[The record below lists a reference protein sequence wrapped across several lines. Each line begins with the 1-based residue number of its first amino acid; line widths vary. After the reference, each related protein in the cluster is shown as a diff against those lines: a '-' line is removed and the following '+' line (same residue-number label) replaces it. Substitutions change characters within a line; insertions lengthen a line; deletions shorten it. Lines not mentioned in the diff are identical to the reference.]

1 MSASRPFSGA
11 WTNSQ
16 ARPGSFPVVST
27 PSPRTFSVTP
37 LSSQPGN
44 ADIILGFSTPKRW
57 SPSFPLDTLQ
67 ASKEI
72 IFCQPW
78 KSGEHPDQPV
88 LLSLGQVNL
97 VLRAAWDKYES
108 ILNKKNLSDEEKRV
122 KALARLYAERGEDL
136 FYDDDNNEIEDAG
149 WLNGTAFYHDEKM
162 KFFTHLN
169 HLSIMDNYR
178 LVGVKKTASNMATGI
193 VGDKACSCVL
203 NGRGIVV
210 NYWGKELQIGQNLY
224 LVLIQT
230 RDASGQAG
238 PFQFMPWAGN
248 GSPPASVT
256 GYTDVSGRVWRG
268 GVYKLGAVTRG
279 NHLGVSE
286 TRRRTALGIEPGT
299 TAEQINREAVAAPS
313 VDINVA
319 VGDDL

>member
-1 MSASRPFSGA
+1 MAASKPFAGS

-16 ARPGSFPVVST
+16 ARPGSFPVVSA
-27 PSPRTFSVTP
+27 PSPRTFTVTP

-44 ADIILGFSTPKRW
+44 ADCILGFATPKRW
-57 SPSFPLDTLQ
+57 VASFPLDTLQ

-72 IFCQPW
+72 IFVSPW
-78 KSGEHPDQPV
+78 KVSEHMDQPV

-97 VLRAAWDKYES
+97 VLRAAWDKYEA
-108 ILNKKNLSDEEKRV
+108 ILNKKKLTEDEKKI
-122 KALARLYAERGEDL
+122 KAEAKKYAERGEDL
-136 FYDDDNNEIEDAG
+136 FYDEELNENEDAG
-149 WLNGTAFYHDEKM
+149 WLTGGAFYHDEKM

-169 HLSIMDNYR
+169 HMSIMENYR
-178 LVGVKKTASNMATGI
+178 LVGVKKTATNMATGI
-193 VGDKACSCVL
+193 VGDKSCSCVL

-224 LVLIQT
+224 VVLKQS
-230 RDASGQAG
+230 RDASDQPG
-238 PFQFMPWAGN
+238 PFQFLPWAGN

-256 GYTDVSGRVWRG
+256 TYKDVIGRVWRG

-286 TRRRTALGIEPGT
+286 TRRKTALGIEPGT

-313 VDINVA
+313 VDINVM